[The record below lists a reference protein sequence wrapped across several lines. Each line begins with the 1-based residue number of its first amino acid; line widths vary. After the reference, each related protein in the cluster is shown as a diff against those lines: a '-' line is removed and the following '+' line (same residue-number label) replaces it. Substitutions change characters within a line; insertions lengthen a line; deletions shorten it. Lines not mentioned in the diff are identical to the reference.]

1 MTNRAANCLHS
12 IIACLLACAAI
23 TTIQFSPAVAAG
35 ECLAKPKEETPAGK
49 HWFYRSDRATKRQC
63 WYLRDDD
70 APSRGASL
78 AGQKSAAAPRKAHT
92 DFTETAANARAELP
106 PPPAAPGDVKP
117 ATQIA
122 SPALASVMPAPAAA
136 AAPPVAESI
145 ASAQN
150 VASAQPAPAPD
161 MSAMTPP
168 TTTPSTVTSR
178 WPEASGVA
186 SSIETSGDSAS
197 FAMASAEP
205 STTGQADATLAAATA
220 SVPVNEMEAPASPA
234 MTRTDDL
241 GRTQLIALLAAVA
254 VAGFS
259 SSVLL
264 ARARARR
271 QIRLEP
277 ASASRRRITH
287 WPAEPELDRMRLS
300 PIDDHYP
307 AFAPPR
313 GDAEPHRTPRLS
325 VVQRDHMPY
334 DDQFEVEELLSRY
347 SGQMRPE
354 R

>member
-12 IIACLLACAAI
+12 IIACLLAGAAI
-23 TTIQFSPAVAAG
+23 TTIQFSSAVAAG

-63 WYLRDDD
+63 WYLREDD

-92 DFTETAANARAELP
+92 DFTETTANARAELP
-106 PPPAAPGDVKP
+106 TPPAAAGDVKP
-117 ATQIA
+117 AAQIA
-122 SPALASVMPAPAAA
+122 SPSPASVLPSPAPA
-136 AAPPVAESI
+136 AAPPVADS
-145 ASAQN
+145 
-150 VASAQPAPAPD
+150 VASAQPAPD
-161 MSAMTPP
+161 MSAMTSSP
-168 TTTPSTVTSR
+168 TTPSTVNSR
-178 WPEASGVA
+178 WPETSGIA
-186 SSIETSGDSAS
+186 PSIETSRDSAS

-205 STTGQADATLAAATA
+205 STTEQADATLAEATA
-220 SVPVNEMEAPASPA
+220 SVPVNEMAVPATPA
-234 MTRTDDL
+234 VTRTDDL

-277 ASASRRRITH
+277 ASASMRRITH
-287 WPAEPELDRMRLS
+287 WPAEPELDRMRLP

-313 GDAEPHRTPRLS
+313 GEAEPRRTPRLS

-347 SGQMRPE
+347 SGQTRTE